1 MTETGAHAA
10 ELAIPRAE
18 PRGFGRWWRDPW
30 RKPRI
35 LATLTWAYLAWSI
48 LPVLIAILISFNA
61 GRSNAQLQTLGLR
74 WWLNDPVD
82 QQALFQDPTLRRAI
96 LQTYL
101 LSFLTMMVAV
111 PIGVAFAIGIDRW
124 RGRLATGA
132 SFLMLL
138 TFVMPEIIIGISML
152 LVIQYVFSFVHL
164 GTTAQVIGL
173 VTFQISY
180 PVIIVRARLLSIGK
194 EYEEAGMDLGATPQE
209 SVRRVLLPMLYPA
222 IFASFAIVFADTVDD
237 FVTVSYLSGPAS
249 STPLSLFV
257 YTAVR
262 ASPTPAVNAA
272 ATLMLVT
279 TTIAIAIGYIVY
291 RRLSRGQRA
300 DVREFGQV

>member
-1 MTETGAHAA
+1 MTETGTRAA

-18 PRGFGRWWRDPW
+18 PRRFGGWWRDPW

-35 LATLTWAYLAWSI
+35 LATLTWAYIAWSI

-74 WWLNDPVD
+74 WWFDDPD
-82 QQALFQDPTLRRAI
+82 QQSLFQDPTLRRAI

-101 LSFLTMMVAV
+101 LSFLTMIVAV

-124 RGRLATGA
+124 RGRLATGT

-138 TFVMPEIIIGISML
+138 TFVMPEIIIGVSML

-173 VTFQISY
+173 VTYQISY

-194 EYEEAGMDLGATPQE
+194 EYEEAGMDLGATPRE

-249 STPLSLFV
+249 STPLSLSV

-279 TTIAIAIGYIVY
+279 TTIAIAIGYVVY

-300 DVREFGQV
+300 DVRAFGQV